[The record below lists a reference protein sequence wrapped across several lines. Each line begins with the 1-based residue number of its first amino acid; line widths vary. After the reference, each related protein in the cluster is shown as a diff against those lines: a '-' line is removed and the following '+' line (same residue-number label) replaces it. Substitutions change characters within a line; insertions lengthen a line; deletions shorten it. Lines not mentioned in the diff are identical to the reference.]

1 MSSLYATP
9 LQTVVD
15 FVKLIVC
22 ALFIAF
28 VIRTFIIQPYYI
40 PSGSMLTTLQS
51 GDRLFIT
58 KFSYGIHL
66 PFIANEVVS
75 TGAPEIGDIIVF
87 PYPENP
93 DVDYVKRVVGI
104 PGDTV
109 EIRNKQLFRNGK
121 PIQEAYISHTDPLI
135 VNSPRD
141 NMAPVTVPAGKVFVM
156 GDNRDFSQDSRFWG
170 FVDKATIHGKA
181 LVLYWSSENLFKV
194 NWGRLG
200 TLLR

>member
-1 MSSLYATP
+1 VSSLYATP
-9 LQTVVD
+9 LQTFVD

-22 ALFIAF
+22 ALFIALL
-28 VIRTFIIQPYYI
+28 IRTFVIQPYYI

-66 PFIANEVVS
+66 PFVS
-75 TGAPEIGDIIVF
+75 SEILATGEPEIGDIIVF

-93 DVDYVKRVVGI
+93 DVDFVKRVVGL

-121 PIQEAYISHTDPLI
+121 PLQEPYISHTDPLI
-135 VNSPRD
+135 VNSVRD
-141 NMAPVTVPAGKVFVM
+141 NMAPVTVPEGKVFVM
-156 GDNRDFSQDSRFWG
+156 GDNRDYSQDSRFWG
-170 FVDKATIHGKA
+170 FVDKTTIHGKA
-181 LVLYWSSENLFKV
+181 LILYWSSENLFKV
-194 NWGRLG
+194 NWNRIG